1 MKPPPDVIIIRGAP
15 GSGKSELGKAL
26 AKHYPQ
32 GARVEVDALR
42 KMVISV
48 NWTDQAE
55 HIKLL
60 GLAAGTTAEFVRL
73 GFRPVIVIDTFSGNK
88 VDGFLARLREI
99 SPELD
104 VRLFALHLPEE
115 VLSIRL
121 AQRPDGLFKDITV
134 ARKLNEDVVKIHPA
148 GEMRLDSSRFSSE
161 ILGEQIVGSFR

>member
-26 AKHYPQ
+26 AKHYPH

-60 GLAAGTTAEFVRL
+60 GLAAGTTADFLRL
-73 GFRPVIVIDTFSGNK
+73 GFRPVIVIDTFSGDK
-88 VDGFLARLREI
+88 VDGFLARLREL
-99 SPELD
+99 SPALA

-115 VLSIRL
+115 VLARRL
-121 AQRPDGLFKDITV
+121 AARPDGLFKDLAI
-134 ARKLNEDVVKIHPA
+134 AKKLNADILEIRRPEEIQIDGSELSPA
-148 GEMRLDSSRFSSE
+148 QQAAKLS
-161 ILGEQIVGSFR
+161 

>member
-60 GLAAGTTAEFVRL
+60 GLAAGTVAEFVRL

-99 SPELD
+99 SPSLE
-104 VRLFALHLPEE
+104 VRLFALHLPDE
-115 VLSIRL
+115 VLARRL
-121 AQRPDGLFKDITV
+121 AARPDGLFKDLAI
-134 ARKLNEDVVKIHPA
+134 AKKLNADVLKIRRPEEIQINGSGLSPA
-148 GEMRLDSSRFSSE
+148 QLASK
-161 ILGEQIVGSFR
+161 LV

>member
-15 GSGKSELGKAL
+15 GSGKTELGKAL

-73 GFRPVIVIDTFSGNK
+73 GFRPVIVIDTFSGDK
-88 VDGFLARLREI
+88 VDGFLDRL
-99 SPELD
+99 SQTCPGLNM
-104 VRLFALHLPEE
+104 RLYALYLSEE
-115 VLSIRL
+115 VLAQRL
-121 AQRPDGLFKDITV
+121 FSRPDGLFKDLAIAT
-134 ARKLNEDVVKIHPA
+134 KLNADVLRIRRP
-148 GEMRLDSSRFSSE
+148 EETRLDGMEFSPEELASKVVS
-161 ILGEQIVGSFR
+161 IG

>member
-26 AKHYPQ
+26 ARHYPH

-60 GLAAGTTAEFVRL
+60 GLAAGTTADFLRL
-73 GFRPVIVIDTFSGNK
+73 GFRPVIVIDTFSGDK
-88 VDGFLARLREI
+88 VDGFLARLREL
-99 SPELD
+99 SPALA

-115 VLSIRL
+115 VLARRL
-121 AQRPDGLFKDITV
+121 AARPDGLFKDLAI
-134 ARKLNEDVVKIHPA
+134 AKKLNADILEIRRPEEIQIDGSELSPA
-148 GEMRLDSSRFSSE
+148 QQAAKLS
-161 ILGEQIVGSFR
+161 

>member
-48 NWTDQAE
+48 NWTNQAE

-73 GFRPVIVIDTFSGNK
+73 GFRPVVVIDTFSGDK
-88 VDGFLARLREI
+88 VDGFLDRLSQTCPALNIRLYALYI
-99 SPELD
+99 S
-104 VRLFALHLPEE
+104 EE
-115 VLSIRL
+115 VLAQRL
-121 AQRPDGLFKDITV
+121 ASRPDGLFKDLAIAT
-134 ARKLNEDVVKIHPA
+134 KLNADVLRIRRPEEFQID
-148 GEMRLDSSRFSSE
+148 GSE
-161 ILGEQIVGSFR
+161 LTPNQLAASLV

>member
-48 NWTDQAE
+48 DWTDQAE

-60 GLAAGTTAEFVRL
+60 GLAAGATAEFVRL
-73 GFRPVIVIDTFSGNK
+73 GFRPVIVIDTFSGDK
-88 VDGFLARLREI
+88 VDGFLDRL
-99 SPELD
+99 SGTCPALN
-104 VRLFALHLPEE
+104 VRLYALYLSEE
-115 VLSIRL
+115 VLAQRL
-121 AQRPDGLFKDITV
+121 ISRPDGLFKDLAI
-134 ARKLNEDVVKIHPA
+134 ARKLNTDVLRIRRP
-148 GEMRLDSSRFSSE
+148 EETRLDGMEFSPEELASKVVS
-161 ILGEQIVGSFR
+161 IG

>member
-26 AKHYPQ
+26 ARHYPQ

-73 GFRPVIVIDTFSGNK
+73 GFRPVIVIDTFSGDK
-88 VDGFLARLREI
+88 VDGFLDRL
-99 SPELD
+99 SQTCPALN
-104 VRLFALHLPEE
+104 VRLYALYLSEE
-115 VLSIRL
+115 VLAQRL
-121 AQRPDGLFKDITV
+121 ISRPDGLFKDLAIAT
-134 ARKLNEDVVKIHPA
+134 KLNADVLRIRRPEEFKID
-148 GEMRLDSSRFSSE
+148 GSE
-161 ILGEQIVGSFR
+161 LTPNQLAASLV

>member
-26 AKHYPQ
+26 AKHYPH

-48 NWTDQAE
+48 NWIDQAE

-73 GFRPVIVIDTFSGNK
+73 GFRPVIVIDTFSGDK
-88 VDGFLARLREI
+88 VDGFLARLREF
-99 SPELD
+99 SPALA

-115 VLSIRL
+115 VLARRL
-121 AQRPDGLFKDITV
+121 AARPDGLFKDLAI
-134 ARKLNEDVVKIHPA
+134 AKKLNADILEIRRPEEIQIDGSELSPA
-148 GEMRLDSSRFSSE
+148 QQAAKLS
-161 ILGEQIVGSFR
+161 